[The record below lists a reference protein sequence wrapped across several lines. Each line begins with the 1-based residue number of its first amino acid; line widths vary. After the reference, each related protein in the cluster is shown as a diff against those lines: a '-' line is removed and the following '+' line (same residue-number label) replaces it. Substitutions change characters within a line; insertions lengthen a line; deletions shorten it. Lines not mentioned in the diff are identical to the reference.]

1 MKTADL
7 NTADLNTALPH
18 FRDARKADARAVA
31 QLIEIAGEGIAG
43 FFWAQQAE
51 QGQDPLDVGTARAA
65 RDEAN
70 FSYRNAVLAQRGDA
84 IAGMLLG
91 YRLPAPSAA
100 DRAAVPELPPLLRPL
115 LELEHQVPGSFY
127 INALAVFP
135 QYRGQGLGGALL
147 SIAQE
152 RARAAGCDSL
162 SLQVFAENERAFRFY
177 QRHGYA
183 VVDRRPIVAHP
194 CYPYS
199 TEVLLV
205 MRSLAEVKGRDLTA
219 WA

>member
-1 MKTADL
+1 MKIADA
-7 NTADLNTALPH
+7 NPALPR
-18 FRDARKADARAVA
+18 FRDARKTDARAVA
-31 QLIEIAGEGIAG
+31 QLIEIAGEGIAW
-43 FFWAQQAE
+43 FFWSQEAE
-51 QGQDPLDVGTARAA
+51 PGQDPLEVGTARAA
-65 RDEAN
+65 RDNAN
-70 FSYRNAVLAQRGDA
+70 FSYRNAVLAERGDA

-91 YRLPAPSAA
+91 YRLPTPSAA
-100 DRAAVPELPPLLRPL
+100 DLAAVPELPALLRPL
-115 LELEHQVPGSFY
+115 LELEYQVPGSFY

-135 QYRGQGLGGALL
+135 QYRGHGLGGALL

-177 QRHGYA
+177 QRHGYEL
-183 VVDRRPIVAHP
+183 VDRRPIVAHP

-205 MRSLAEVKGRDLTA
+205 TRSLADAKGRDLTA